1 MDRNSTEQYS
11 SNQIIVRDASAEDAQ
26 AIMHIWNANISSTLN
41 TFNSR
46 IKTEAEIKDTILE
59 TNEKNYGFF
68 VSEREGSI
76 IGFATYFQFRAGV
89 GYAKT
94 LEHTIVISDHMQRY
108 GVGKALMG
116 RLLEDAKRKNFQSI
130 FAGVS
135 GSNERA
141 VNFHASL
148 GFQIVAELPR
158 VGYKFDKWLDLI
170 LMQKFLQT
178 DRRDD
183 F

>member
-11 SNQIIVRDASAEDAQ
+11 SNQIIVRDASAKDAQ
-26 AIMHIWNANISSTLN
+26 AIMHIWNSNISSTLN
-41 TFNSR
+41 TFNSH
-46 IKTEAEIKDTILE
+46 IKTELEIKDTIRE
-59 TNEKNYGFF
+59 TNKKNYGFF
-68 VSEREGSI
+68 VSEHEGNI
-76 IGFATYFQFRAGV
+76 IGFATYFQFRTGV

-148 GFQIVAELPR
+148 GFQVVAELPR

-178 DRRDD
+178 DQRNNS
-183 F
+183 

>member
-26 AIMHIWNANISSTLN
+26 AIMHIWNSNISSTLN
-41 TFNSR
+41 SN
-46 IKTEAEIKDTILE
+46 
-59 TNEKNYGFF
+59 
-68 VSEREGSI
+68 I
-76 IGFATYFQFRAGV
+76 IGFATYFQFRNGV

-94 LEHTIVISDHMQRY
+94 LEHTIVISESMQRC
-108 GVGKALMG
+108 GVGKALMAS
-116 RLLEDAKRKNFQSI
+116 LLDDAKRKNFQSI

-141 VNFHASL
+141 VKFHASL
-148 GFQIVAELPR
+148 GFEVVAELPR

-178 DRRDD
+178 DHRDD